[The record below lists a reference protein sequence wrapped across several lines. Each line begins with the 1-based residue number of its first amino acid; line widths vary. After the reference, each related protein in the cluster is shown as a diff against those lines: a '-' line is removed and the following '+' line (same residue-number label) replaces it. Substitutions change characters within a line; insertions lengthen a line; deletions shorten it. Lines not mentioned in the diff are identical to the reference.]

1 MKKKKEERGR
11 VGERERREEWEGGG
25 GGGRK
30 QLVTGIVVMGKGP
43 SFRDSILSQN
53 VNFTSV
59 LVKDFQL

>member
-25 GGGRK
+25 GREKAAGNWYS
-30 QLVTGIVVMGKGP
+30 GIRKGP